1 MKRIASVLTAI
12 MFCLI
17 GVCVG
22 MVDIPP
28 SGMHQNTLQAATIKS
43 NIFDKDFMLPA
54 SPLTMLQSE
63 STKISPE
70 VTVVHDTVK
79 IPQFV
84 DRPYVIVTAPEIET
98 SSVTSETDIG
108 TGQEEFVVPTDSLQQ
123 DSISTKSPPDI
134 PSPSVQMV
142 ITINDS
148 VVYKSTLSNV
158 QFGVS
163 VMNDSVQ

>member
-22 MVDIPP
+22 MVDVTPP
-28 SGMHQNTLQAATIKS
+28 NFSQNTLQAATIKS
-43 NIFDKDFMLPA
+43 TMFDKDFMLPA

-70 VTVVHDTVK
+70 ATVVHDTVC

-84 DRPYVIVTAPEIET
+84 DRPYIIVTAPEIET
-98 SSVTSETDIG
+98 SSVTSETDVG
-108 TGQEEFVVPTDSLQQ
+108 TGQEEFVVPADSLQQ
-123 DSISTKSPPDI
+123 DSISKKSPPDI
-134 PSPSVQMV
+134 PLPSVQMV

-148 VVYKSTLSNV
+148 VVYKSAVSNV